1 MASVSSPIAKAGTAS
16 LSLADLIAPPEEKPI
31 VRPPPGLEF
40 LEPQD
45 KALSPSGLP
54 KPKICISL
62 ADEILDTRSEC
73 ESTSA
78 GSGDTSSEA
87 ETCSDSD
94 GTSSG
99 LVLEEVTALKSNAAS
114 FVPMLTPAVA
124 TALMPDVAQRTPL
137 RKLRSKAA
145 AYV

>member
-1 MASVSSPIAKAGTAS
+1 MTMTSASSPIAKAGTAS

-31 VRPPPGLEF
+31 VRPPPGLES
-40 LEPQD
+40 LEPQN

-62 ADEILDTRSEC
+62 VDEILDTRSDC
-73 ESTSA
+73 DSTSA

-87 ETCSDSD
+87 DSD

-99 LVLEEVTALKSNAAS
+99 LVL
-114 FVPMLTPAVA
+114 
-124 TALMPDVAQRTPL
+124 
-137 RKLRSKAA
+137 
-145 AYV
+145 